1 MDKINEIIKIYDKMY
16 IKQIKKILKVLDEQY
31 DMDDSCKNNLCAAGE
46 LLISI
51 MK

>member
-31 DMDDSCKNNLCAAGE
+31 DMDDSCKIIFAQQGNY
-46 LLISI
+46 LLVL
-51 MK
+51 